1 MLEIEEI
8 KKNYKQ
14 FDNSRIERIAEND
27 SRGLRD
33 EVVSVLIKE
42 IEKRDLGTHLI
53 SWIKAERRK
62 LIEKELHELKIK

>member
-62 LIEKELHELKIK
+62 LTEKELHELKIK